1 MQFTAPSIIEQAATG
16 KTSPRIGNRHPQYV
30 PNGCFPCLGED
41 QWIALAIR
49 SDDEWPKL
57 CDIMHRPDLAAD
69 PALKTAAGRRLEE
82 DRIEVAIRHWTMTVR
97 PDLAMVTLQA
107 AGIAAGVARLPAD
120 LAGDPHL
127 ISTGHWQS
135 AVRPYMGPHLLPSV
149 SYREGDARLPY
160 PITRLAPTLGQHNH
174 EVLGEVLGLSAAE
187 IAQLQADE
195 VIGTSATSKKVKT
208 KAA

>member
-1 MQFTAPSIIEQAATG
+1 
-16 KTSPRIGNRHPQYV
+16 
-30 PNGCFPCLGED
+30 
-41 QWIALAIR
+41 
-49 SDDEWPKL
+49 
-57 CDIMHRPDLAAD
+57 MHRPDLAAD
-69 PALKTAAGRRLEE
+69 PALKTTAGRRLEE